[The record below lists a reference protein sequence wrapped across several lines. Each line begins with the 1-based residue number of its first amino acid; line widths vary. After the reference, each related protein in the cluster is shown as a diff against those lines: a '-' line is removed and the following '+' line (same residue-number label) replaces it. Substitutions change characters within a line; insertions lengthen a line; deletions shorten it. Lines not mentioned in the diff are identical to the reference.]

1 MKNGRIDLKA
11 SEQDEKNL
19 QIAAKKLGT
28 TKVSKVIFD
37 SVKQV
42 AEAEMF
48 FCDRRSVRD
57 VDTNIEAGKKNLQY
71 FFDEFLKVTEGK
83 PITMNEIQKMFGTSQ
98 KKFMVLDRHS
108 LKELI
113 IDKMLAGQS
122 KSVGNLKLDESGLR
136 SLIIVPDLENLFEV
150 GDRVFEVPMV
160 AYRDV
165 FYWQVYEINEGQI
178 VIIPNEVEKVKNQF
192 RASAE
197 TPHELK
203 KLSKVRDICKKF
215 DMLLEGEIIDPE
227 KLNVKGLLYYDSE
240 SGKFEPDQQFIK
252 YGLQKTLVFTHE
264 KI

>member
-1 MKNGRIDLKA
+1 
-11 SEQDEKNL
+11 
-19 QIAAKKLGT
+19 
-28 TKVSKVIFD
+28 
-37 SVKQV
+37 
-42 AEAEMF
+42 
-48 FCDRRSVRD
+48 
-57 VDTNIEAGKKNLQY
+57 
-71 FFDEFLKVTEGK
+71 LKVTEGK